1 MKSEAAESP
10 APVVKSSRPRRSKS
24 KRVRYDVDDDA
35 DPDADVD
42 FDWKPV
48 VKLEE
53 DLSEPQVR
61 ISRVESF
68 LK

>member
-24 KRVRYDVDDDA
+24 KRVRYDVDA

>member
-24 KRVRYDVDDDA
+24 KRVRYDVDVDA
-35 DPDADVD
+35 DPDVD